1 MTTTDPHPTFDLAPL
16 DDDEDQAPSPAD
28 IGALIDELAA
38 QAQAQAD
45 QPEPIAAGSFAMY
58 AMPDGGV
65 MFVTSVPSGPMAG
78 ISHHRINPGLIR
90 AIGVLAGGGG
100 KLQALKALAGKG
112 RKENGRG
119 Q

>member
-1 MTTTDPHPTFDLAPL
+1 MKTTDPHPTFDLAPL
-16 DDDEDQAPSPAD
+16 DGEDQALD
-28 IGALIDELAA
+28 IGALIDALAETA
-38 QAQAQAD
+38 RDQDD
-45 QPEPIAAGSFAMY
+45 QPEPIAQGSFAMY

-78 ISHHRINPGLIR
+78 INHHRINPGLIR

-100 KLQALKALAGKG
+100 KLAALKALASG
-112 RKENGRG
+112 RKAIGRG